1 MTQRLLA
8 FLLLPLLLTACGLE
22 VRKET
27 DDLGFRKEFEVDE
40 TGVKQGYLREYDAEG
55 HLILEETYTDD
66 VLDGPRKVYSASG
79 QILEEENI
87 VMGKYTGESRS
98 YNDDG
103 TLAMRGVYSDGAMNG
118 IWYSFHPNGS
128 VRAEMTFANN
138 YQEGPVRQW
147 YPDGKPE
154 LSGNFT
160 NSLDFDG
167 PLIRYDS
174 TGALERV
181 LECKTRRGCRTFWTP
196 DSTAVMPVVE
206 TPMDQPK
213 GM

>member
-1 MTQRLLA
+1 MTQRLIFC
-8 FLLLPLLLTACGLE
+8 FLFPLLLTACGPE
-22 VRKET
+22 VQEET

-40 TGVKQGYLREYDAEG
+40 AGVKQGFLREYDTEG
-55 HLILEETYTDD
+55 NLILEEHYTDGA
-66 VLDGPRKVYSASG
+66 LNGPRKVYSASG
-79 QILEEENI
+79 QILEDENI

-103 TLAMRGVYSDGAMNG
+103 TLAMRGIYTDGAMNG

-128 VRAEMTFANN
+128 VKAEMTFENN

-147 YPDGKPE
+147 YPHGKPE

-181 LECKTRRGCRTFWTP
+181 LNCKTKRGCRTFWTP
-196 DSTAVMPVVE
+196 DSTAAMPVVQ
-206 TPMDQPK
+206 TPMEQPT